1 MSLRRTDL
9 KIRIALV
16 AATTALAAAPT
27 AAAEEE
33 TEVVPP
39 DNSAV
44 NQYTETFPT
53 GGGERDVNKGRRQQ
67 ASPKRVLG
75 NDNAKKLEK
84 HGSEG
89 RAVAEVA
96 AETAPPVDKSSQ
108 PREEESE
115 TGAAPPAGG
124 GNDSGGGGGADREGQ
139 PQAQRQET
147 APAPADDPNVDI
159 PAGSSG
165 ISEVLAQATGSTS
178 DGELGPLLP
187 LVILAALGWAIAL
200 LLRRRPDRATR

>member
-1 MSLRRTDL
+1 MDLRRTDP
-9 KIRIALV
+9 KMRIALL
-16 AATTALAAAPT
+16 TTVGALAAAPV

-33 TEVVPP
+33 SEAVVPP

-53 GGGERDVNKGRRQQ
+53 GGGERDVDGGRRQQ

-75 NDNAKKLEK
+75 SSNAKKLEK

-96 AETAPPVDKSSQ
+96 AETAPTVEESSSEPAEQ
-108 PREEESE
+108 ESE
-115 TGAAPPAGG
+115 TGTAGAGG
-124 GNDSGGGGGADREGQ
+124 GNQSGGGGQSQ
-139 PQAQRQET
+139 PRHQDA
-147 APAPADDPNVDI
+147 APAPPSANPNVDV

-165 ISEVLAQATGSTS
+165 VSEVLAQATGSAS

-187 LVILAALGWAIAL
+187 LVILAALGWAIAFV
-200 LLRRRPDRATR
+200 LRRRPGGATR